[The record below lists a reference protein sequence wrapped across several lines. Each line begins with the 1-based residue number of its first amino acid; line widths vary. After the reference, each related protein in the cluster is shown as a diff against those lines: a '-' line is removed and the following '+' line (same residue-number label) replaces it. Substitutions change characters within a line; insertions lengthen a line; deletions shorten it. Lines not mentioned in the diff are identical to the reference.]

1 MLNDKGFDAWTK
13 HYDAQVRADDD
24 AGTYPFAGYEAVLA
38 EVYELVR
45 QYRAKTILDIGC
57 GTGHLTTRLHNDGCE
72 VYGIDF
78 SQEMLKKAQEKM
90 PHAHLMQ
97 YDFTFG
103 LPPAWKNTKFDS
115 IISTYALHHLDNK
128 QKLALIKDLNRQ
140 LNKGGVMVLGDIAF
154 ETLHDM
160 EMAREQAGEE
170 WDEEEFYFIAEDVFR
185 WFPHC
190 TIRFIK
196 ESHCAGIFIIPK
208 N

>member
-1 MLNDKGFDAWTK
+1 MHGPNITMRRYGLMTMPEHILLQVTRQCLPKYMSLSKSRIVQVFSSFRRTK
-13 HYDAQVRADDD
+13 SK
-24 AGTYPFAGYEAVLA
+24 
-38 EVYELVR
+38 

-170 WDEEEFYFIAEDVFR
+170 WDEEEFYFIAEDVFS
-185 WFPHC
+185 
-190 TIRFIK
+190 I
-196 ESHCAGIFIIPK
+196 S
-208 N
+208 

>member
-78 SQEMLKKAQEKM
+78 S
-90 PHAHLMQ
+90 
-97 YDFTFG
+97 FF
-103 LPPAWKNTKFDS
+103 
-115 IISTYALHHLDNK
+115 
-128 QKLALIKDLNRQ
+128 
-140 LNKGGVMVLGDIAF
+140 MV
-154 ETLHDM
+154 
-160 EMAREQAGEE
+160 
-170 WDEEEFYFIAEDVFR
+170 
-185 WFPHC
+185 C
-190 TIRFIK
+190 
-196 ESHCAGIFIIPK
+196 
-208 N
+208 